1 MPNELL
7 EELRGDLRADLRQG
21 KPFASMVQEAH
32 LNIGR
37 TEAILQEGLERV
49 LKPHGISAAQYNVL
63 RILRGAAPH
72 GLCRNEI
79 RDRLLSRMP
88 DVTRLL
94 DRMEAGGLVVR
105 TRDTDDRRL
114 VTARLT
120 ARGSEL
126 VELLDAPVAR
136 EHARRL
142 GHLGDEQLGTL
153 IRLLTLARRPAG

>member
-7 EELRGDLRADLRQG
+7 DELRQG
-21 KPFASMVQEAH
+21 KPFASMAQEAH

-120 ARGSEL
+120 PHGSEL
-126 VELLDAPVAR
+126 VELLDSPVAR
-136 EHARRL
+136 EHARSL
-142 GHLGDEQLGTL
+142 GHLGDEQLGIL
-153 IRLLTLARRPAG
+153 IQLLTLARRPAG